1 MSIFMYG
8 KKTSI
13 SSNKQTIFLYT
24 EKCIKTKACR
34 VVKFNK
40 NKHPIIKLDNMEIQQ

>member
-1 MSIFMYG
+1 MA
-8 KKTSI
+8 KKPVFHPT
-13 SSNKQTIFLYT
+13 NKYFLYT